1 MKKCISRGY
10 MALVTALVVFLAY
23 GIISFAAE
31 GKVQITDTTGK
42 VGEEITIPVS
52 ISTAGEPIGDG
63 SLTLNYDSAMLEFVG
78 GDNASGGDGVVSLNA
93 SGTGT
98 ETSLNYTIVFK
109 CIGEGN
115 TVLQSTGSTAYLFS
129 DETLYLPDVSTNIT
143 IAAAGTSEQV
153 LASGGDG
160 LLEISGVQYT
170 IYNDFTDALIPV
182 GFSRTTVNY
191 NGADYNAVVQDASG
205 VKFVFVK
212 SGDSDPIYAMYNE
225 SDNHFVLAKQV
236 QLINDQY
243 IYVLGEASNTD
254 KLPKT
259 FGETTLDM
267 NGLVF
272 PVWQDSE
279 NKEFYLVNALGPS
292 GQIAFYQ
299 YDTTDK
305 TYQRYIERT
314 SEKVGETK
322 EKGQLL
328 DQIKNEV
335 SDNLLKI
342 AIIIVAIIIIMLII
356 IIVIASKL
364 RNVTDELNQLY
375 DDYDEKNDLPKKKTR
390 EQFIRKDDDYE
401 IEYDDYMEEDHDAFM
416 DDEYDDYDEFDDY
429 DDESYETKPLP
440 QTKNKKS
447 ASKKSSKK
455 KYDIEFID
463 L

>member
-1 MKKCISRGY
+1 
-10 MALVTALVVFLAY
+10 
-23 GIISFAAE
+23 
-31 GKVQITDTTGK
+31 
-42 VGEEITIPVS
+42 
-52 ISTAGEPIGDG
+52 
-63 SLTLNYDSAMLEFVG
+63 
-78 GDNASGGDGVVSLNA
+78 
-93 SGTGT
+93 
-98 ETSLNYTIVFK
+98 
-109 CIGEGN
+109 
-115 TVLQSTGSTAYLFS
+115 
-129 DETLYLPDVSTNIT
+129 
-143 IAAAGTSEQV
+143 
-153 LASGGDG
+153 
-160 LLEISGVQYT
+160 
-170 IYNDFTDALIPV
+170 
-182 GFSRTTVNY
+182 
-191 NGADYNAVVQDASG
+191 
-205 VKFVFVK
+205 
-212 SGDSDPIYAMYNE
+212 
-225 SDNHFVLAKQV
+225 
-236 QLINDQY
+236 
-243 IYVLGEASNTD
+243 
-254 KLPKT
+254 
-259 FGETTLDM
+259 M

-305 TYQRYIERT
+305 TYQRYVERT
-314 SEKVGETK
+314 SEKVAETK

-447 ASKKSSKK
+447 ANKKSSKK

>member
-1 MKKCISRGY
+1 M
-10 MALVTALVVFLAY
+10 
-23 GIISFAAE
+23 
-31 GKVQITDTTGK
+31 
-42 VGEEITIPVS
+42 
-52 ISTAGEPIGDG
+52 
-63 SLTLNYDSAMLEFVG
+63 
-78 GDNASGGDGVVSLNA
+78 
-93 SGTGT
+93 
-98 ETSLNYTIVFK
+98 
-109 CIGEGN
+109 
-115 TVLQSTGSTAYLFS
+115 
-129 DETLYLPDVSTNIT
+129 
-143 IAAAGTSEQV
+143 
-153 LASGGDG
+153 
-160 LLEISGVQYT
+160 QYT

-305 TYQRYIERT
+305 TYQRYVERT
-314 SEKVGETK
+314 SEKVAETK

-447 ASKKSSKK
+447 ANKKSSKK

>member
-1 MKKCISRGY
+1 MKRRIKRIHLLLITV
-10 MALVTALVVFLAY
+10 MTMFLAY
-23 GIISFAAE
+23 GIVSYAAE
-31 GKVQITDTTGK
+31 GTLQMSDVSGN
-42 VGEEITIPVS
+42 VGGEITVPVS
-52 ISTAGEPIGDG
+52 INAGGEPIGDG
-63 SLTLNYDSAMLEFVG
+63 DITVNYDSSILEFIG
-78 GDNASGGDGVVSLNA
+78 GTNATAENGVVHLSA
-93 SGTGT
+93 SGTGAET
-98 ETSLNYTIVFK
+98 ELNYTMIFK
-109 CIGEGN
+109 ALVEG
-115 TVLQSTGSTAYLFS
+115 TTTLQVVDSTAYLFS
-129 DETLYLPDVSTNIT
+129 DETLYLTPNSVNVTVGAADTQTSVSAT
-143 IAAAGTSEQV
+143 
-153 LASGGDG
+153 GGDAVI
-160 LLEISGVQYT
+160 EMSGVQYS

-182 GFSRTTVNY
+182 GFSRNTISY
-191 NGADYNAVVQDASG
+191 NSAEYNAIVQDASG
-205 VKFVFVK
+205 IKFVYLK
-212 SGDSDPIYAMYNE
+212 SEDSDPILAMYNE
-225 SDNHFVLAKQV
+225 TDNHFVQADQV
-236 QLINDQY
+236 QLTSSEY
-243 IYVLGEASNTD
+243 IYVLGEADASN
-254 KLPKT
+254 LPAT
-259 FGETTLDM
+259 FGETTLNL
-267 NGLVF
+267 NGRNF

-305 TYQRYIERT
+305 TYQRYVERT
-314 SEKVGETK
+314 SEKVAETK

-447 ASKKSSKK
+447 ANKKSSKK
-455 KYDIEFID
+455 KYNIEFID